1 MNKTINCG
9 GSTTWGPLKTVQF
22 LYFPIKCGI
31 LSYMNI
37 MVYFYPNMQDT
48 FAKESNTVN
57 LRDSTYSS
65 LNALV
70 SIQES
75 VPILL
80 DYRILKKKPV

>member
-1 MNKTINCG
+1 
-9 GSTTWGPLKTVQF
+9 
-22 LYFPIKCGI
+22 
-31 LSYMNI
+31 MNI